1 MGIIEEAELSKLSS
15 EKRSAEKEISNSMN
29 SFARDLQN
37 GLGEEMLSQLKTI
50 ETETENSGIKSAKKK
65 NWFNN
70 VLDRLFNTI

>member
-50 ETETENSGIKSAKKK
+50 ETETENGEIKAAKKK

-70 VLDRLFNTI
+70 VLDRVFNTI